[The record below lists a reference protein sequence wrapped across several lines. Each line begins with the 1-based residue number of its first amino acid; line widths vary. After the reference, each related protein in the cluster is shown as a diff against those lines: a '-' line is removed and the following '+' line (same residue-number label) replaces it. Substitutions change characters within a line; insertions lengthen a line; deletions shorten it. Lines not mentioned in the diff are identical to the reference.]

1 MTPWID
7 IRVDGVAN
15 AVIADRLL
23 SLRATDEARLE
34 ADLLEIEIDNRDGAV
49 ETPRR
54 GVEIAL
60 SLGFRE
66 QGLLTE
72 IGLYRVTALSGGG
85 PARTVTV
92 IARAAA
98 LDGAIRD
105 PRTRAW
111 EGVSLGGIA
120 RAIAARH
127 GLAVRVAPAFEA
139 PVQASVEQAEESDL
153 NLLTRLAQDAGA
165 LATVKGRTLI
175 LLEEGAGLTAAGAA
189 LPETRLAAADCAS
202 WTWRV
207 EDREAFGAVR
217 AFWRDLG
224 AAEKRAVEVG
234 DAPPGEPGTVF
245 ELRRVYA
252 TEADARRAARV
263 RLNRFAR
270 AAATLSLRAPF
281 SPQAS
286 ADAPLV
292 LSGFDAVA
300 DGRWRIARVE
310 HGLGPQ
316 GLGTSIEA
324 ERQNPTQES

>member
-7 IRVDGVAN
+7 IRVEDAAN
-15 AVIADRLL
+15 AVLADRLL

-49 ETPRR
+49 AAPRR

-66 QGLLTE
+66 TGLLTE

-85 PARTVTV
+85 PVRGMTI

-98 LDGAIRD
+98 LDGPIRD
-105 PRTRAW
+105 PRTHTW
-111 EGVSLGGIA
+111 EQVSLAAVA
-120 RAIAARH
+120 RAVAARH
-127 GLAVRVAPAFEA
+127 GLAVRVAAAFEA
-139 PVQASVEQAEESDL
+139 PVHASVEQAEESDL

-165 LATVKGRTLI
+165 LATIKGRTLI
-175 LLEEGAGLTAAGAA
+175 LLEEGAGLTAAGDA
-189 LPETRLAAADCAS
+189 LPETRLAARDCAS

-217 AFWRDLG
+217 AFWRDL
-224 AAEKRAVEVG
+224 ASAEKRAVEVG
-234 DAPPGEPGTVF
+234 DAPPGQPGAVF
-245 ELRRVYA
+245 ELRRVFG

-270 AAATLSLRAPF
+270 AGATLSLRAPF
-281 SPQAS
+281 SPGAA

-316 GLGTSIEA
+316 GLITTIEA
-324 ERQNPTQES
+324 ERPNPKET